1 MRELSVRP
9 LLCERKTLLRCK
21 GKVRVCSSSSGSS
34 SSSSTSSRACVPD
47 VPRLALP
54 LFIKVYILSP
64 SFIREL
70 ETLH

>member
-9 LLCERKTLLRCK
+9 LLCERKTLLRRK
-21 GKVRVCSSSSGSS
+21 GKVRACSSSSG
-34 SSSSTSSRACVPD
+34 SSTSSRACVPD

>member
-9 LLCERKTLLRCK
+9 LLCERKTLLRRK
-21 GKVRVCSSSSGSS
+21 GKVRACSSSSSS
-34 SSSSTSSRACVPD
+34 SDSSTSSRACVPD
-47 VPRLALP
+47 VPRPALP